1 MRADIRLCAQA
12 AKQAVVSDSVKIP
25 EIGFKLNG
33 YVVRRVQK
41 VPEFALTAIELEHE
55 KTNAKHLHLLR
66 PDDKTNSF
74 CVSFR
79 TTPKNNTGVAHIL
92 EHLSLCGSQQYPCRD
107 PFMKMLSRS
116 LASYMNAC
124 TGTGARS
131 YSPLPCFMCSFGFHS
146 HHILLTFDQALT

>member
-1 MRADIRLCAQA
+1 MRLDGRLCAQA
-12 AKQAVVSDSVKIP
+12 LKRNAVSD
-25 EIGFKLNG
+25 KLVVPDVGSKLSG

-92 EHLSLCGSQQYPCRD
+92 EHLSLCGSNKYPCRD

-124 TGTGARS
+124 TGTVV
-131 YSPLPCFMCSFGFHS
+131 YEDYLKNKLIVLNLF
-146 HHILLTFDQALT
+146 LLL